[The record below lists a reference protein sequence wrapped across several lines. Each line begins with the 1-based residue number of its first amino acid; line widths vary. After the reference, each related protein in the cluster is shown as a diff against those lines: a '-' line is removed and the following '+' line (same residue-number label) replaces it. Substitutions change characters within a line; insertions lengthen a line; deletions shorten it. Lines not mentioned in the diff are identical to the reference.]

1 MIGATGGCDRNHKL
15 AIGGVIDDY
24 PEKLSFGLKS
34 FATEVPPYAHA
45 NRNCVA
51 TEAAF
56 LFHKAAAV
64 GIS

>member
-34 FATEVPPYAHA
+34 FATEVLP
-45 NRNCVA
+45 
-51 TEAAF
+51 
-56 LFHKAAAV
+56 
-64 GIS
+64 